1 MGQNYSLPWFFNRE
15 EKHFEEDRI
24 SSMPEDDLVIFR
36 LNYLKS
42 VLNDRRNEY
51 DRQTQKELKLAVYH
65 KKNKSKAKFHL
76 QKKAICQKM
85 SEQLDG
91 KILLVEKQIITINTL
106 RDDAELARTLKTS
119 NAVLDKMMKE
129 VDTNQISE
137 AIDVINQADEN
148 SQEMARIMGDL
159 GLQDIDEELDH
170 EYHQLGQS
178 SIDTKQVIKEQQ
190 QQQEKEK
197 QMDEL
202 LA

>member
-1 MGQNYSLPWFFNRE
+1 MGQNYSLPWFFSQEDKNLQ
-15 EKHFEEDRI
+15 EDRI
-24 SSMPEDDLVIFR
+24 SAMPEDDLVIFR

-51 DRQTQKELKLAVYH
+51 DRQTQKELKLAVFH
-65 KKNKSKAKFHL
+65 KKNKGKAKFHL

-85 SEQLDG
+85 SEQLNG
-91 KILLVEKQIITINTL
+91 KILLVEKQIISINTL

-137 AIDVINQADEN
+137 AIDIINQADEN
-148 SQEMARIMGDL
+148 CQEMTRIMGDL
-159 GLQDIDEELDH
+159 GLQDMEEELDN

-178 SIDTKQVIKEQQ
+178 SVDTKLIIKEQQ
-190 QQQEKEK
+190 QQQEKI
-197 QMDEL
+197 
-202 LA
+202 

>member
-1 MGQNYSLPWFFNRE
+1 MGQHYSLPWLFGETDTKPE
-15 EKHFEEDRI
+15 EERI
-24 SSMPEDDLVIFR
+24 SSMAEDDMVIFR

-51 DRQTQKELKLAVYH
+51 DRQAQKEWKLAVFH
-65 KKNKSKAKFHL
+65 KKNKSKAKFYL

-85 SEQLDG
+85 SEQLNG

-106 RDDAELARTLKTS
+106 RDDAELANTLKTS

-137 AIDVINQADEN
+137 AIDLMNQANEN
-148 SQEMARIMGDL
+148 SQEMTRLMDGL
-159 GLQDIDEELDH
+159 GLQDIDEELDQ
-170 EYHQLGQS
+170 EYQQLGQT
-178 SIDTKQVIKEQQ
+178 DNKQIIKEELHK
-190 QQQEKEK
+190 QEKQK
-197 QMDEL
+197 QMEDL